1 MANSRPFLLAIQQM
15 NILEAIMDSKVLSH
29 LTKHNAQ
36 QATVD
41 FLSQPKQMYVDGEW
55 INAQNDER
63 IVSYDPCY
71 NAEITSFPAASTTD
85 LDKAICAARRTL
97 DSKEWSEMLPLQR
110 ESLMH
115 KLANLIEEHADVLA
129 EIEALDAGKAISG
142 CREADIAGSI
152 DVLRYFAGWPSKIE
166 GSVRQVSVPGEHI
179 AMAVKEPVGVVGGIV
194 PWNWPFN
201 MMMWKFSAAI
211 AAGCTLVLKPA
222 QQTSL
227 SAIYFAKLV
236 EQAGFPAGVFNLV
249 TGKGS
254 VIGNELVSHPLIS
267 KVSFTGSTPVGKQVG
282 ALVSQNLS
290 HVTLELGGKSPMV
303 VFEDADIERVVAATQ
318 QSVFFNSGQV
328 CSAGSR
334 MYVQRKIYE
343 DVIAAV
349 AAKTKEMKL
358 GLSLDEST
366 EMGPI
371 ISSGQ
376 FASIIDYISIGQREG
391 ARLVCGGK
399 AEGEDGFFIQPT
411 VFADCTN
418 AMRIVREEIFGPVL
432 SIQPFDTEE
441 QAIQLANDNE
451 YGLAASV
458 FSQDTSRVWR
468 CSKQIKAGT
477 VWINT
482 HDLVDPCMPFGGFK
496 NSGLGKDLGP
506 EALEQFLQTKTVWLE
521 L

>member
-1 MANSRPFLLAIQQM
+1 MS
-15 NILEAIMDSKVLSH
+15 SKVLSH
-29 LTKHNAQ
+29 LQDNNAHDE
-36 QATVD
+36 TVA
-41 FLSQPKQMYVDGEW
+41 FISKTLQMYIDGKW
-55 INAQNDER
+55 INAQNDAR
-63 IVSYDPCY
+63 IQAYDPCF
-71 NAEITSFPAASTTD
+71 NSEITSFPSASNTD
-85 LDKAICAARRTL
+85 LDNAVCAARRTF
-97 DSKEWSEMLPLQR
+97 DSNEWSNMLPLQR
-110 ESLMH
+110 EQLMH
-115 KLANLIEEHADVLA
+115 RLANLIEEKADVLA

-142 CREADIAGSI
+142 CREVDIAGSI

-166 GSVRQVSVPGEHI
+166 GSVRPVSIPGQHI
-179 AMAVKEPVGVVGGIV
+179 AMAVKEPVGVVGAIV

-201 MMMWKFSAAI
+201 MMIWKFAAAI

-227 SAIYFAKLV
+227 SAIYFAQLV

-254 VIGNELVSHPLIS
+254 TIGNKMVAHPLIS
-267 KVSFTGSTPVGKQVG
+267 KVSFTGSTEVGRQVG
-282 ALVSQNLS
+282 AMASSNLA

-303 VFEDADIERVVAATQ
+303 VFGDADIERVVNATQ

-334 MYVQRKIYE
+334 MYVHNSIYE
-343 DVIAAV
+343 EVVEAI
-349 AAKTKEMKL
+349 AAKTKEMKV
-358 GLSLDEST
+358 GLSLDST
-366 EMGPI
+366 TDMGPI
-371 ISSGQ
+371 ISSSQ
-376 FASIIDYISIGQREG
+376 HASIMDYISIGQREG

-399 AEGEDGFFIQPT
+399 SVGDDGFFIQPT

-418 AMRIVREEIFGPVL
+418 TMRIVREEIFGPVL
-432 SIQPFDTEE
+432 AIQPFETEE

-458 FSQDTSRVWR
+458 FTKDTSRAWR
-468 CSKQIKAGT
+468 CVKQIKAGT

-482 HDLVDPCMPFGGFK
+482 HDLVDPCLPFGGFK

-506 EALEQFLQTKTVWLE
+506 EQLEQFLQTKTIWQE

>member
-1 MANSRPFLLAIQQM
+1 
-15 NILEAIMDSKVLSH
+15 MDLKVLAH
-29 LTKHNAQ
+29 LKDNHVQKETLE
-36 QATVD
+36 
-41 FLSQPKQMYVDGEW
+41 FLSQPQQMFVGGVW
-55 INAQNDER
+55 IDAQNDER
-63 IVSYDPCY
+63 INAYDPCF
-71 NAEITSFPAASTTD
+71 NAEITSFPAASSSD
-85 LDKAICAARRTL
+85 LDKAVCAARGAF
-97 DSKEWSEMLPLQR
+97 DSKQWADMLPLQR

-115 KLANLIEEHADVLA
+115 RLASLIEDKADILA

-142 CREADIAGSI
+142 CREVDIAGSI

-166 GSVRQVSVPGEHI
+166 GAVRPVSIPGQHV
-179 AMAVKEPVGVVGGIV
+179 AMAVKEPIGVVGAIV

-201 MMMWKFSAAI
+201 MMIWKFAAAI

-254 VIGNELVSHPLIS
+254 VIGNAMVSHPLIS
-267 KVSFTGSTPVGKQVG
+267 KVSFTGSTEVGRDVG
-282 ALVSQNLS
+282 ALATKNLA
-290 HVTLELGGKSPMV
+290 HVTLELGGKSPMI
-303 VFEDADIERVVAATQ
+303 VFEDADIERVVGATQ

-334 MYVQRKIYE
+334 MYVQRKIYDE
-343 DVIAAV
+343 IVSAISAR
-349 AAKTKEMKL
+349 TQEMKI
-358 GLSLDEST
+358 GLSLDETT

-371 ISSGQ
+371 ISSSQ
-376 FASIIDYISIGQREG
+376 YASIMDYITVGQREG
-391 ARLVCGGK
+391 ARLVSGGK
-399 AEGEDGFFIQPT
+399 SVRDDGFFIQPT

-418 AMRIVREEIFGPVL
+418 TMRIVREEIFGPVL
-432 SIQPFDTEE
+432 AIQPFDTEE
-441 QAIQLANDNE
+441 QAMQLANDNE

-458 FSQDTSRVWR
+458 FTKDTSRAWR
-468 CSKQIKAGT
+468 CVKQIKAGT

-482 HDLVDPCMPFGGFK
+482 HDLVDPCLPFGGFK

-506 EALEQFLQTKTVWLE
+506 EQLEQFLQTKTIWQE